1 MDTKL
6 IVSASPHVRSEETT
20 QSLMA
25 NVIVALC
32 PCVVASA
39 IIFGMRALL
48 VTAVS
53 VVACVVFEWLYC
65 KLLKKPNPISDLSAV
80 VTGII
85 LAMNVPVGM
94 PIGQLIIGDL
104 VAIVI
109 VKQLFGGIGMNFANP
124 ALVGRIV
131 LFISFAGSM
140 NKWVFPD
147 AAVDQLS
154 SATPLAVADKSKLSL
169 LDLFMGIHGGVLGET
184 CALAIVLG
192 LDLSGGHQDHQHR
205 HPGFL
210 RRQHV
215 RVLPHC
221 YPQCARGSGCRAERR
236 PAVRCRVHGYRLRY
250 QPLHPEGQ
258 AGVRRG
264 TGHRHLCHPLLGQ
277 LHRGRV
283 LRTAVHEPVGSL
295 HQRSD
300 PSDPVWL
307 HQACKESKGGCWQM
321 SKSSNWESTIKPI
334 VVLSVIS
341 LIASLLLALVNGMT
355 APVIAENTKRTTLA
369 AYVGVLPSVSDA
381 SELEEVTDYTT
392 AGITGV
398 VKAPDGS
405 TAIKAEEKGFDGGIL
420 TVIMGF
426 DANGAETG
434 IWVDASTQTKGIGSN
449 VSSDDFLA
457 QFDGMD
463 GTQNIVMNQDYDA
476 YSGATISS
484 TALFA
489 AINDCV
495 NCYNE
500 LA

>member
-1 MDTKL
+1 
-6 IVSASPHVRSEETT
+6 
-20 QSLMA
+20 
-25 NVIVALC
+25 
-32 PCVVASA
+32 
-39 IIFGMRALL
+39 
-48 VTAVS
+48 
-53 VVACVVFEWLYC
+53 
-65 KLLKKPNPISDLSAV
+65 
-80 VTGII
+80 
-85 LAMNVPVGM
+85 
-94 PIGQLIIGDL
+94 
-104 VAIVI
+104 
-109 VKQLFGGIGMNFANP
+109 
-124 ALVGRIV
+124 
-131 LFISFAGSM
+131 
-140 NKWVFPD
+140 
-147 AAVDQLS
+147 
-154 SATPLAVADKSKLSL
+154 
-169 LDLFMGIHGGVLGET
+169 
-184 CALAIVLG
+184 
-192 LDLSGGHQDHQHR
+192 
-205 HPGFL
+205 
-210 RRQHV
+210 
-215 RVLPHC
+215 
-221 YPQCARGSGCRAERR
+221 
-236 PAVRCRVHGYRLRY
+236 
-250 QPLHPEGQ
+250 
-258 AGVRRG
+258 
-264 TGHRHLCHPLLGQ
+264 
-277 LHRGRV
+277 
-283 LRTAVHEPVGSL
+283 
-295 HQRSD
+295 
-300 PSDPVWL
+300 
-307 HQACKESKGGCWQM
+307 M

-369 AYVGVLPSVSDA
+369 AYVGV
-381 SELEEVTDYTT
+381 EEVTDYTT

>member
-1 MDTKL
+1 
-6 IVSASPHVRSEETT
+6 
-20 QSLMA
+20 
-25 NVIVALC
+25 
-32 PCVVASA
+32 
-39 IIFGMRALL
+39 
-48 VTAVS
+48 
-53 VVACVVFEWLYC
+53 
-65 KLLKKPNPISDLSAV
+65 
-80 VTGII
+80 
-85 LAMNVPVGM
+85 
-94 PIGQLIIGDL
+94 
-104 VAIVI
+104 
-109 VKQLFGGIGMNFANP
+109 
-124 ALVGRIV
+124 
-131 LFISFAGSM
+131 
-140 NKWVFPD
+140 
-147 AAVDQLS
+147 
-154 SATPLAVADKSKLSL
+154 
-169 LDLFMGIHGGVLGET
+169 
-184 CALAIVLG
+184 
-192 LDLSGGHQDHQHR
+192 
-205 HPGFL
+205 
-210 RRQHV
+210 
-215 RVLPHC
+215 
-221 YPQCARGSGCRAERR
+221 
-236 PAVRCRVHGYRLRY
+236 
-250 QPLHPEGQ
+250 
-258 AGVRRG
+258 
-264 TGHRHLCHPLLGQ
+264 
-277 LHRGRV
+277 
-283 LRTAVHEPVGSL
+283 
-295 HQRSD
+295 
-300 PSDPVWL
+300 
-307 HQACKESKGGCWQM
+307 M

-392 AGITGV
+392 AG
-398 VKAPDGS
+398 S

-434 IWVDASTQTKGIGSN
+434 MWVDASTQTKGIGSN